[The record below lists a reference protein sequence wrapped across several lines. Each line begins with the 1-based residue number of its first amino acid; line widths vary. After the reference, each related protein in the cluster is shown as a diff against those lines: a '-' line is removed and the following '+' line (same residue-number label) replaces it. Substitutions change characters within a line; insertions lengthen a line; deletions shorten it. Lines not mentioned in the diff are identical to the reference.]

1 MPSHAAARR
10 RAPAHGRTRSTAPRF
25 DRRVSGP
32 THAVALPAGRRAGSA
47 SRGTTGLFERIRAL
61 PDYRVV
67 DRVLRGR
74 ACIWII
80 GILLGGIVTMQ
91 VSLLKL
97 NSSISTSIEQAS
109 ALERVNGD
117 LENEVSQL
125 SSGDRIEQA
134 ALTEGM
140 VSPSAGDVG
149 FLRSRPSDVG
159 LALKRMSS
167 PSEQART
174 VMANGGHATTAIAG
188 TTATATAPAA
198 LATPAP
204 TAAATPAPTVAAAPT
219 ATPAP
224 VVTQAPPAATV
235 APAATTAPSTTAPT
249 G

>member
-10 RAPAHGRTRSTAPRF
+10 RAPAHGRTRTSTPRF

-32 THAVALPAGRRAGSA
+32 THAVALPAAPR
-47 SRGTTGLFERIRAL
+47 RGTTGLFERIRAL
-61 PDYRVV
+61 PDTRVV

-80 GILLGGIVTMQ
+80 GILLGGIVAMQ

-134 ALTEGM
+134 AVKEGM

-159 LALKRMSS
+159 LALKRMTA
-167 PSEQART
+167 PSEQARE
-174 VMANGGHATTAIAG
+174 VMANGGHATGVVAG
-188 TTATATAPAA
+188 TTAPVVAAAAPTATVAPAV
-198 LATPAP
+198 ATPAP
-204 TAAATPAPTVAAAPT
+204 TAAAAPT

-224 VVTQAPPAATV
+224 VVTQAPPAATA
-235 APAATTAPSTTAPT
+235 APAATTAPVVTAGPT